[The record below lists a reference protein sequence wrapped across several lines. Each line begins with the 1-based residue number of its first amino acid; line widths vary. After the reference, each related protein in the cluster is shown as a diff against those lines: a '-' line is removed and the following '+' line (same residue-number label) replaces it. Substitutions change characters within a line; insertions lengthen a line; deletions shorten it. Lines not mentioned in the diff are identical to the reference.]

1 MHYVSIVLTIA
12 AVVLVAIFAIQN
24 LQIVEVD
31 FLLWSMKLSKF
42 LVILVAYVMGMLT
55 GWGVVAVVKRYMAA

>member
-12 AVVLVAIFAIQN
+12 AVVIVAIFAIQN

-31 FLLWSMKLSKF
+31 FLFWSMKLSKF